1 MKYTYFNCVMDSLL
15 SIVKLY
21 NVCCCILFDYF
32 RRFRLNLLHLDAKLT
47 VLPPTGRLLE
57 TAQLKLMTLPF
68 GEAVC
73 EAD

>member
-47 VLPPTGRLLE
+47 VLPSEGKLSPQVTEEVSPFRLVRL
-57 TAQLKLMTLPF
+57 F
-68 GEAVC
+68 R
-73 EAD
+73 

>member
-47 VLPPTGRLLE
+47 VLPFEGKLSAKQTEEVSPLHLVRL
-57 TAQLKLMTLPF
+57 F
-68 GEAVC
+68 R
-73 EAD
+73 